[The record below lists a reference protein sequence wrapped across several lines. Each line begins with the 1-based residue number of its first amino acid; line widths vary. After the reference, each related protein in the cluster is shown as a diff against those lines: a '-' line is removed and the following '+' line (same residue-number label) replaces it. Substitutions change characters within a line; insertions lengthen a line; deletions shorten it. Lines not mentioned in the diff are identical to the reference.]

1 MVDLENS
8 SLQVGDNK
16 LFQGGSKR
24 MVRLAV
30 GTAPGSFTIPEFIWN
45 FTYIQEES
53 KEVLDEHI
61 LPDEFQRKRR
71 IIDNHAPEWANAFFY
86 DGGCKLDE
94 ENKIMKI
101 TVNYFQIPEG
111 ELPYA
116 LRLLKSFDGRTKE
129 YKKLYAALLGE
140 DL

>member
-1 MVDLENS
+1 MVALEKNM
-8 SLQVGDNK
+8 LEVGDQK
-16 LFQGGSKR
+16 LFQDGSKR
-24 MVRLAV
+24 MVRLEE
-30 GTAPGSFTIPEFIWN
+30 APNGAYTIPGLGVN
-45 FTYIQEES
+45 FTYTQRGEENIF
-53 KEVLDEHI
+53 DENASEE
-61 LPDEFQRKRR
+61 DFQRKRR
-71 IIDNHAPEWANAFFY
+71 VIDNQDPPWANAFFY
-86 DGGCKLDE
+86 DGGGKLDE

-140 DL
+140 AL

>member
-1 MVDLENS
+1 MGALEKN
-8 SLQVGDNK
+8 LLEVGDNK

-24 MVRLAV
+24 MVRLNTG
-30 GTAPGSFTIPEFIWN
+30 GTLGTFTLPEFIWN
-45 FTYIQEES
+45 FTYTKEES

-86 DGGCKLDE
+86 DGGDKLDE

-140 DL
+140 AL